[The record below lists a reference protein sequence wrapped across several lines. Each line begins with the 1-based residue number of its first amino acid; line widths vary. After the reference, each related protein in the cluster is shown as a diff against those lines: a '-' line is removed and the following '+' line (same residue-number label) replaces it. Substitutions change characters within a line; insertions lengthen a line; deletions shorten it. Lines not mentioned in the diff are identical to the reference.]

1 MFVYYVIGTYKD
13 MNKKS
18 KTPAFENSIAQ
29 LEEIVT
35 ALEAGDLSLEES
47 LTAFEQGIKITKDC
61 QKQLRDAE
69 QKITQLVG
77 DGEHMQLIDFEE
89 ESE

>member
-1 MFVYYVIGTYKD
+1 MEKNKE
-13 MNKKS
+13 MSKKS
-18 KTPAFENSIAQ
+18 NTPAFEDSIAQ

-61 QKQLRDAE
+61 QKQLNNAE
-69 QKITQLVG
+69 QKIAQLIGDGDDMQLV
-77 DGEHMQLIDFEE
+77 DFEE
-89 ESE
+89 NAE